1 MRLALLLLLS
11 LTTAFGAE
19 KKYNFRTDFSLGRYI
34 EGPRVTPVLQKD
46 KGTLLFFW
54 AYELENPSGANLKI
68 FQKVADEHKDDL
80 VVIGVENLG
89 YAGSPKNIT
98 TLTKKSGVTYS
109 LYSGCRGP
117 IKTNAYP
124 YVCAFDREGKMV
136 YSGIPS
142 GEELAEAL
150 EKAVAKPEKKDGKE
164 EPKKD
169 EKEKPKA
176 DPKKAA

>member
-11 LTTAFGAE
+11 LTTTFAAE
-19 KKYNFRTDFSLGRYI
+19 KKYNFRSDFSLGRYI

-54 AYELENPSGANLKI
+54 AYELENPSGSSLKL
-68 FQKVADEHKDDL
+68 FQKIADEHKDDL

-89 YAGSPKNIT
+89 YAGSPKNIS
-98 TLTKKSGVTYS
+98 TLIKKSGVTYS
-109 LYSGCRGP
+109 LYSGCRSP

-136 YSGIPS
+136 YSSVPD
-142 GEELAEAL
+142 GEELADAIT
-150 EKAVAKPEKKDGKE
+150 KAVAKIEKKEGKD

-169 EKEKPKA
+169 EKEKTKA

>member
-1 MRLALLLLLS
+1 MRLVFLLLLS

-19 KKYNFRTDFSLGRYI
+19 KKYNFRSDFSLGRYI
-34 EGPRVTPVLQKD
+34 DGPRVTPVLQKD

-54 AYELENPSGANLKI
+54 AYELENPSGSNLKA
-68 FQKVADEHKDDL
+68 FQKVADERKDDL

-89 YAGSPKNIT
+89 YSGSPKNIT
-98 TLTKKSGVTYS
+98 TLLKKSGVTYS
-109 LYSGCRGP
+109 NYSGCRSP

-136 YSGIPS
+136 YSGVPN
-142 GEELAEAL
+142 GEELADAVT
-150 EKAVAKPEKKDGKE
+150 KAVAKIEKKDGKD

-169 EKEKPKA
+169 EKEKPKL